1 MKKIFIT
8 LSLALIASMS
18 LVSCS
23 KGEYN
28 SGDLQ
33 TGKNPFSDENNKP
46 KIVPTGNFIA
56 KINGSEFKA
65 NYANAYYTEAGT
77 KLWVMLGYKTDL
89 KSQDGIFLTT
99 ENNTKGV
106 FNIDINSTSLNSAS
120 YTATGS
126 TTTVLAESG
135 TIEITEVTDTRVKG
149 KFNFKAAGGVDVT
162 DGEFD
167 LPIIKYTDY
176 YQLP

>member
-8 LSLALIASMS
+8 LGLALVASMS

-33 TGKNPFSDENNKP
+33 TGKNPFSDENTKP
-46 KIVPTGNFIA
+46 KVVPTGTFTA
-56 KINGSEFKA
+56 KINGSNFSA
-65 NYANAYYTEAGT
+65 NYANAYYAEINSKKIFHIVGF
-77 KLWVMLGYKTDL
+77 KTSLSD
-89 KSQDGIFLTT
+89 QDGIFCFTSSKD
-99 ENNTKGV
+99 KG
-106 FNIDINSTSLNSAS
+106 NYAINLAEFSTNAGT

-126 TTTVLAESG
+126 TTSVFGETG
-135 TIEITEVTDTRVKG
+135 NIEITESTDDRVKG
-149 KFNFKAAGGVDVT
+149 KFNFKGAGGLEIT

-167 LPIIKYTDY
+167 LPVIDYSKYY
-176 YQLP
+176 